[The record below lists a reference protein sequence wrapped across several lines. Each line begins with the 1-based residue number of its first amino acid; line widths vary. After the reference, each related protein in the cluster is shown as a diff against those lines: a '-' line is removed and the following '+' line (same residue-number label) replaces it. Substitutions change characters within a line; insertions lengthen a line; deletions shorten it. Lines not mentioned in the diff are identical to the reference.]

1 MLCPGWQPSL
11 EGLVPAGLEADGGSE
26 SQFHDALLLSGSKV
40 S

>member
-11 EGLVPAGLEADGGSE
+11 EGLVPAGLEAGGGSE
-26 SQFHDALLLSGSKV
+26 SQLHDALLLSGSKV

>member
-11 EGLVPAGLEADGGSE
+11 KGLAPAGLEADGGSE
-26 SQFHDALLLSGSKV
+26 SQFQDALLLGGSKV